1 MYINSN
7 QSTMPVKL
15 KIVSRSASASPSPSP
30 SPLPLPSPSPSVEH
44 QDLPASFKPHPKYQ
58 EFFACEE
65 TGKIVWKKDNNKIK
79 QKYPSKTGFLRL
91 SVEGGSVVTIKQEEF
106 VADIFKPKPKE
117 TVKMERKGEK
127 WIIIKKDDY
136 NPKEHDDYIPP
147 RYIEWEAVDESR
159 RKVANKRKSGSQ
171 SPILPPLERATKDI
185 LRPAVVTA
193 VAAAENKIVKRPSV
207 SSASSPQSD
216 DDEYNGECAQCD
228 LYAENIEGYKETIEE
243 LRQDRDSLIRRDQRT
258 RDEILDAE
266 KDDLKAQIRKM
277 FSLLSP
283 EQATAMKLELS
294 KTMKSF
300 QLFGV
305 TS

>member
-1 MYINSN
+1 MYINNN

-15 KIVSRSASASPSPSP
+15 KIVSRSASPSPSPSP
-30 SPLPLPSPSPSVEH
+30 SLEH

-58 EFFACEE
+58 EFLACEE
-65 TGKIVWKKDNNKIK
+65 TGKIISRKNGK
-79 QKYPSKTGFLRL
+79 QKEKRANVRGYIQLYMDG
-91 SVEGGSVVTIKQEEF
+91 VIVYQEPQQRF
-106 VADIFKPKPKE
+106 IADIFKPKPKE

-127 WIIIKKDDY
+127 WIIKIKEDY
-136 NPKEHDDYIPP
+136 NPKEHDGFIPP

-159 RKVANKRKSGSQ
+159 RKVAEKRKSGSQ
-171 SPILPPLERATKDI
+171 SPILSPLERATKDI
-185 LRPAVVTA
+185 LRPAA
-193 VAAAENKIVKRPSV
+193 IAATAENKIVKRPSV

-216 DDEYNGECAQCD
+216 DYNGECPQCD

>member
-1 MYINSN
+1 MYINNN

-30 SPLPLPSPSPSVEH
+30 SPSVEH
-44 QDLPASFKPHPKYQ
+44 QEIPASFKSHPIYTQ
-58 EFFACEE
+58 FFACEE

-106 VADIFKPKPKE
+106 IADIFKPKPKE

-127 WIIIKKDDY
+127 WIIIKKEDY

-159 RKVANKRKSGSQ
+159 RKVAEKRKSGSQ
-171 SPILPPLERATKDI
+171 SPILPPLERATNDI
-185 LRPAVVTA
+185 LRPAA
-193 VAAAENKIVKRPSV
+193 VAAAAENKIVKRPSV
-207 SSASSPQSD
+207 SSASSSQSD
-216 DDEYNGECAQCD
+216 HDDYNGECPQCD

-243 LRQDRDSLIRRDQRT
+243 LRQDRDTLIRRDQRT
-258 RDEILDAE
+258 RDEIIDAE

>member
-1 MYINSN
+1 MDG
-7 QSTMPVKL
+7 V
-15 KIVSRSASASPSPSP
+15 IV
-30 SPLPLPSPSPSVEH
+30 
-44 QDLPASFKPHPKYQ
+44 YQ
-58 EFFACEE
+58 EPQQRF
-65 TGKIVWKKDNNKIK
+65 I
-79 QKYPSKTGFLRL
+79 
-91 SVEGGSVVTIKQEEF
+91 
-106 VADIFKPKPKE
+106 ADIFKPKPKE

-127 WIIIKKDDY
+127 WIIKIKKDY

-159 RKVANKRKSGSQ
+159 RKVAEKRKSGSQ

-185 LRPAVVTA
+185 LRPA
-193 VAAAENKIVKRPSV
+193 AAAENKIVKRPSV

-216 DDEYNGECAQCD
+216 DDNYNGECPQCD

-243 LRQDRDSLIRRDQRT
+243 LRQDIHFLERQQQRDRDT
-258 RDEILDAE
+258 ILDAE